1 MKYSNGKLTEMKSEK
16 ELYKS
21 LLSFMMIGLKQ
32 NIPCL
37 TKPGPMVRPARNWLK
52 TEILNCTE
60 LLVENK
66 FFLRGIA
73 FDNHA
78 SNVLAFLKI
87 ICEYERVNESLS
99 FEIGLI
105 KNYLFYDSVHLINNI
120 WNNLLNR

>member
-1 MKYSNGKLTEMKSEK
+1 MNSEK
-16 ELYKS
+16 KLYKS
-21 LLSFMMIGLKQ
+21 LVSFMMIGLKQ
-32 NIPCL
+32 NIPSL
-37 TKPGPMVRPARNWLK
+37 IKPGRAVRPERNWLK

-66 FFLRGIA
+66 FFLRGTVC
-73 FDNHA
+73 DNHA
-78 SNVLAFLKI
+78 SNVSAFFKI
-87 ICEYERVNESLS
+87 ICEYERDNESLP